1 MSNSNQEKHVIFG
14 TGPLGLAVM
23 EELIMK
29 GTPVRMVNTSGKAH
43 VPEGVEVVKGDA
55 YSMESALE
63 VTSAAQ
69 VVYQCAQPTYKGWSQ
84 KFPTLQ
90 ANILEGAATHGARLV
105 VPEDMGLYGEVDGKI
120 HEDLPYKAQTSK
132 GRVRAVMADAA
143 LALHRDGKA
152 RVVIGRGS
160 DFFGPCVLDSMLG
173 ARAIYR
179 ALEGKAAQLAGSLDV
194 PHTFTFIE
202 DFGRALVLLGER
214 EEALGQAW
222 HVPNDRPTITQQENM
237 EIFFEEI
244 GRPVKINAM
253 NRDRLMADSLI
264 HPEAR
269 ELLEMMYRF
278 EKPFVVDCSK
288 FERTFNVSATPMR
301 EAVWRTVAWYRANP
315 R

>member
-1 MSNSNQEKHVIFG
+1 M
-14 TGPLGLAVM
+14 
-23 EELIMK
+23 
-29 GTPVRMVNTSGKAH
+29 
-43 VPEGVEVVKGDA
+43 
-55 YSMESALE
+55 
-63 VTSAAQ
+63 
-69 VVYQCAQPTYKGWSQ
+69 
-84 KFPTLQ
+84 
-90 ANILEGAATHGARLV
+90 
-105 VPEDMGLYGEVDGKI
+105 
-120 HEDLPYKAQTSK
+120 
-132 GRVRAVMADAA
+132 
-143 LALHRDGKA
+143 
-152 RVVIGRGS
+152 
-160 DFFGPCVLDSMLG
+160 
-173 ARAIYR
+173 
-179 ALEGKAAQLAGSLDV
+179 
-194 PHTFTFIE
+194 
-202 DFGRALVLLGER
+202 LLGKR

-222 HVPNDRPTITQQENM
+222 HVPNDRLTITQQEIM